1 MTPLKSRQERFCR
14 WFVELAN
21 ATAAAR
27 AAGYAPAH
35 ARNAGYRLI
44 RHPRIG
50 KRITEIEAETARVH
64 SPSSEVLVGK
74 LENIYRRAIVDHQFQ
89 AAARAIDLQARIRG
103 FTGQVPVSA
112 TEQADPESDDRSDGW
127 SGDRSGDRSDMPRAH
142 GGRGSRPTASG
153 DIRRA
158 RRDGPGFSDF

>member
-112 TEQADPESDDRSDGW
+112 TEQADLESDDRSDGW
-127 SGDRSGDRSDMPRAH
+127 SDMPRAH
-142 GGRGSRPTASG
+142 AGRRSRPTASG